1 MVEKEETM
9 IILHRATCPK
19 CGYPSLAN
27 KRGRM
32 MCHEVNENK
41 VRKDIKFRIR
51 RRRRGTS
58 KTEFSGAGNE
68 GGDGLALNFSAGQ
81 GELFG
86 KEAT

>member
-1 MVEKEETM
+1 
-9 IILHRATCPK
+9 
-19 CGYPSLAN
+19 
-27 KRGRM
+27 M
-32 MCHEVNENK
+32 MCCEVSENK

-58 KTEFSGAGNE
+58 KTELSGAGNE
-68 GGDGLALNFSAGQ
+68 GEGNFPLTISARQ